1 MPAKKLPKSAEQKRK
16 KNQNVV
22 ESVESFGTE
31 YLAAVIMPNPQNSS
45 DEEKMM
51 YLAFRNEM
59 RSRIAWE
66 SEYDYYW
73 MDHFSGDS
81 ETLTM
86 MIEDDEEDRKD
97 SVIER
102 LIKRQKYNEAFHVW
116 DHESGSQWVHIFL
129 FFMPSIMPSS

>member
-1 MPAKKLPKSAEQKRK
+1 MPAKNLPKSAEQKRK
-16 KNQNVV
+16 KNRNAA
-22 ESVESFGTE
+22 ESVESFGTKH
-31 YLAAVIMPNPQNSS
+31 LAVVIMQNPQNYS
-45 DEEKMM
+45 DEEKLM
-51 YLAFRNEM
+51 YLAFRNEIQ
-59 RSRIAWE
+59 SRIAWE

-102 LIKRQKYNEAFHVW
+102 LIKRQKYNEAFHVAT
-116 DHESGSQWVHIFL
+116 G
-129 FFMPSIMPSS
+129 

>member
-1 MPAKKLPKSAEQKRK
+1 MPAKNLPKSSKQKRK
-16 KNQNVV
+16 KNRNVTD
-22 ESVESFGTE
+22 SVESFGTKH
-31 YLAAVIMPNPQNSS
+31 LAAEIMPNPQNSS
-45 DEEKMM
+45 VLEKLM

-102 LIKRQKYNEAFHVW
+102 LIKRQKYNEAFHVAT
-116 DHESGSQWVHIFL
+116 G
-129 FFMPSIMPSS
+129 

>member
-1 MPAKKLPKSAEQKRK
+1 
-16 KNQNVV
+16 
-22 ESVESFGTE
+22 
-31 YLAAVIMPNPQNSS
+31 
-45 DEEKMM
+45 M

-59 RSRIAWE
+59 RSWIAWE

-73 MDHFSGDS
+73 MDHFSCDS

-97 SVIER
+97 SVIGR

>member
-1 MPAKKLPKSAEQKRK
+1 MPAEQKRK
-16 KNQNVV
+16 KNRNAA
-22 ESVESFGTE
+22 ESVESFGTQH
-31 YLAAVIMPNPQNSS
+31 LAVVIMPNPQKYS
-45 DEEKMM
+45 DEEKSM

-59 RSRIAWE
+59 RSWIAWE

-73 MDHFSGDS
+73 MDHFSCDS

-102 LIKRQKYNEAFHVW
+102 LIKRQKYNEAFHVAT
-116 DHESGSQWVHIFL
+116 G
-129 FFMPSIMPSS
+129 